1 MEEQNKL
8 KKTMYSFKI
17 CIFPQWIWLETSC
30 QEEHKNTK
38 YLEVPK
44 EFFDQLMQLKGKIT
58 FNWTLHLM
66 KKKVTPVKG
75 YPSKLSYWISTR
87 ETFVSVNFCVN
98 QKLWLPRYNQCVL
111 ITDTSIVCLAW
122 AVDWLS
128 APGCLDVV
136 SDLPSQ
142 TVYRVPTLQCSG
154 IETCY
159 NTRLA

>member
-1 MEEQNKL
+1 MHIS
-8 KKTMYSFKI
+8 TMNMVRNFMSRRT
-17 CIFPQWIWLETSC
+17 Q
-30 QEEHKNTK
+30 EHKIPGSTEGILWSAYAAKRKNYLQLNTA
-38 YLEVPK
+38 LNE
-44 EFFDQLMQLKGKIT
+44 
-58 FNWTLHLM
+58 
-66 KKKVTPVKG
+66 KKVTPVKG